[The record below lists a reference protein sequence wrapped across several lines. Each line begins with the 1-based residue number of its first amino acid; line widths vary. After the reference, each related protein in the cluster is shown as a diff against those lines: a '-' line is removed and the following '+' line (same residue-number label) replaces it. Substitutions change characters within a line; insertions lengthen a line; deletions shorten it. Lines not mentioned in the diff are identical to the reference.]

1 MATAS
6 RHQISFG
13 RFYLCKSFHA
23 DWAGWFV
30 TLAEGA
36 GSGVDLGMAAEVIA
50 KEPERYYRL
59 LKHTLRRKHKNFTCI
74 KFHYSV
80 PK

>member
-23 DWAGWFV
+23 AWTMQFGQV
-30 TLAEGA
+30 GSSTLGKGS
-36 GSGVDLGMAAEVIA
+36 GSGVDLGTGFGNG
-50 KEPERYYRL
+50 RYKISLQCDKIKL
-59 LKHTLRRKHKNFTCI
+59 LKLI
-74 KFHYSV
+74 YIID
-80 PK
+80 